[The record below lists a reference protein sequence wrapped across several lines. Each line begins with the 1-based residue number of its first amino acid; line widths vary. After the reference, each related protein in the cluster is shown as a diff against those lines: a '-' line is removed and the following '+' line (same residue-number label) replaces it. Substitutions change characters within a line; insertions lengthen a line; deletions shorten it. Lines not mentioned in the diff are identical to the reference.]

1 MNHFICVLTDC
12 LARNQTST
20 TVLPDKPQGVADAA
34 ELLLV
39 GLPFEDGGHGVLARV
54 SGPVAGSELVN
65 ELSLGIWVGGISS
78 EHWLLSGGHRGFP
91 GRERQGG

>member
-1 MNHFICVLTDC
+1 MPGEES
-12 LARNQTST
+12 TST

-39 GLPFEDGGHGVLARV
+39 GLPFVDGGHGVLARG

-78 EHWLLSGGHRGFP
+78 EALVALWWPSRLP
-91 GRERQGG
+91 GREQQGG

>member
-1 MNHFICVLTDC
+1 M
-12 LARNQTST
+12 
-20 TVLPDKPQGVADAA
+20 LPDKPQGVADAA

-39 GLPFEDGGHGVLARV
+39 SLPFVDGGHGILARW

-78 EHWLLSGGHRGFP
+78 ERWLLSRWPSRLP
-91 GRERQGG
+91 GREQQGG